1 MTNKVFV
8 SGCFDLLH
16 SGHIAFLQ
24 QAAAYG
30 QLYVALGSDQT
41 IYDLKGRA
49 PLTTEQERLFMIQSL
64 ACVTQA
70 FISRGSGMLDFRDE
84 LVDIRPHLF
93 IVNEDGNTPAKQQLC
108 ASLGIDYLVLKREP
122 HPSLPARSTTA
133 LRRLDQLP
141 YRLDL
146 AGGWLDQPFVSRH
159 AAGPVVIISI
169 EPTVEF
175 NERSGMASSTR
186 RSAQDLWGPVIP
198 VGEYEKLAK
207 ILFCCDNPPGTTDVS
222 GSQDAIGIVF
232 PGLTKAWYEGDY
244 WPTSIDN
251 VQDETVL
258 QFIEQHL
265 YLLPLGPRHA
275 TYNPLQT
282 TLISANPAQALASAA
297 EACWQ
302 ALRQR
307 DVRQFGATMTAAFDA
322 QVTMF
327 PYMASDTIRQ
337 VIDDYRDHVT
347 GWKLAGA
354 GGGGYLIFVASQ
366 PLPGAMQIKI
376 RRAGM

>member
-1 MTNKVFV
+1 
-8 SGCFDLLH
+8 
-16 SGHIAFLQ
+16 
-24 QAAAYG
+24 
-30 QLYVALGSDQT
+30 
-41 IYDLKGRA
+41 
-49 PLTTEQERLFMIQSL
+49 
-64 ACVTQA
+64 
-70 FISRGSGMLDFRDE
+70 
-84 LVDIRPHLF
+84 
-93 IVNEDGNTPAKQQLC
+93 
-108 ASLGIDYLVLKREP
+108 VLKREP
-122 HPSLPARSTTA
+122 HLSLPARSTTA

-146 AGGWLDQPFVSRH
+146 AGGWLDQPFVSCH

-186 RSAQDLWGPVIP
+186 RSAQNLWGPVIP
-198 VGEYEKLAK
+198 VGEYEKLAR
-207 ILFCCDNPPGTTDVS
+207 ILFCYDNPPGTTEVS

-232 PGLTKAWYEGDY
+232 PGLTKAWYDGDY

-265 YLLPLGPRHA
+265 YLLPLGPRHS

-297 EACWQ
+297 EACWHAIQ
-302 ALRQR
+302 QR

-337 VIDDYRDHVT
+337 VIDDYRDQVT
-347 GWKLAGA
+347 GWKIAGA
-354 GGGGYLIFVASQ
+354 GGGGYLIFVASR

>member
-24 QAAAYG
+24 QAAVYG
-30 QLYVALGSDQT
+30 QLYVAIGSDRT
-41 IYDLKGRA
+41 IYDLKGRT
-49 PLTTEQERLFMIQSL
+49 PLTTEQERLFMVQSL

-70 FISRGSGMLDFRDE
+70 FISRGSNILDFRDE
-84 LVDIRPHLF
+84 LIDIHPHLF
-93 IVNEDGNTPAKQQLC
+93 IVNEDGNIPAKQQLC
-108 ASLGIDYLVLKREP
+108 ATLGIDYLVLKREP
-122 HPSLPARSTTA
+122 HRSLPARSTTA

-159 AAGPVVIISI
+159 ATGPVVIISI

-186 RSAQDLWGPVIP
+186 RSAQNLWGPVIP
-198 VGEYEKLAK
+198 IEKYEKLAR
-207 ILFCCDNPPGTTDVS
+207 ILFCYDNPPGTTEVS

-232 PGLTKAWYEGDY
+232 PGLTKACYEGDY

-265 YLLPLGPRHA
+265 YLLPLGPRHS

-297 EACWQ
+297 EACWHSIQ
-302 ALRQR
+302 QR

-327 PYMASDTIRQ
+327 PHMASDTIHQ
-337 VIDDYRDHVT
+337 VIDDYRDRVT
-347 GWKLAGA
+347 GWKIAGA

-366 PLPGAMQIKI
+366 PLSGAMQIKI